1 MSAYR
6 LVAKHV
12 DAAVVEAETQ
22 SISADVVARNLVSIA
37 VEIFKRAGRSSADIS
52 AELIATAE
60 NIDDEPIAFMR
71 P

>member
-1 MSAYR
+1 MSAYQ

-12 DAAVVEAETQ
+12 EAAIAEAATQ
-22 SISADVVARNLVSIA
+22 SISADVVARNLVSLA
-37 VEIFKRAGRSSADIS
+37 VEIFKRAGRPSADIQ
-52 AELIATAE
+52 AELVATAE